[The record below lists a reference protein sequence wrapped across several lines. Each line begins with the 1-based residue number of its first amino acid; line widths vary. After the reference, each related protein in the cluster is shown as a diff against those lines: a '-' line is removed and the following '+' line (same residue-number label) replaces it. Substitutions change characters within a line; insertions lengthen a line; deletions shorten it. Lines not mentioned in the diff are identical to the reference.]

1 MTLADPLDGDLSFR
15 YSVAC
20 VRVGGSLP
28 RTQNNLLQL
37 KKHLVVEDGEALRKK
52 RKNSVTVPSIISSIT
67 SSSPISSELPLTVD
81 RPRWYVAY
89 TWARHEKKVAQHFAE
104 RGIAYFLPLYTSIH
118 NWNKR
123 RVEVSLPLFP
133 GYIFVHTH
141 QHARYKPLSVPGV
154 AHFVGTAKAPT
165 EISAEEIELLQKA
178 ILMGRAVEPHPYL
191 APGNRVRIAS
201 GPMSG
206 VTGTIQRTS
215 AGCRIIIS
223 VDMIMRSVAV
233 EVDAA
238 CLTAA

>member
-1 MTLADPLDGDLSFR
+1 M
-15 YSVAC
+15 
-20 VRVGGSLP
+20 
-28 RTQNNLLQL
+28 
-37 KKHLVVEDGEALRKK
+37 
-52 RKNSVTVPSIISSIT
+52 TVPSITPGTTSSCAISSDFYP
-67 SSSPISSELPLTVD
+67 SPLD
-81 RPRWYVAY
+81 KPRWYAVY
-89 TWARHEKKVAQHFAE
+89 TWARHEKKVTQHFAE
-104 RGIAYFLPLYTSIH
+104 RGIDYFLPLYTSIRR
-118 NWNKR
+118 WNKR
-123 RVEVSLPLFP
+123 SAEVSLPLFP
-133 GYIFVHTH
+133 GYVFVRTF

-178 ILMGRAVEPHPYL
+178 IVMGRHVEPHPYL

-206 VTGTIQRTS
+206 LVGTIQRTS

-233 EVDAA
+233 EIDAS